1 MLQFQCKNLFF
12 ITRKVSVLE
21 QLQTRAGKW
30 FKSGE
35 GQEHDGKFGTF
46 PGVFTPTVLTILGAI
61 MYLRLGQV
69 VGNAGLL
76 GTILIILLA
85 HVITV
90 STGLAVSSVVT
101 NTRVG
106 AGGAFAIISQSLGL
120 EVGGSVGIPLFI
132 AQGISVALYVLAFA
146 EAWLRI
152 FPTHSIV
159 LVSILTFWVVFG
171 IAYVSAQFA
180 ARIQYFIL
188 GVVGLSL
195 FSVLL
200 ASFPIAGRAGL
211 TETAV
216 LWGSFSEWSFWE
228 AFAIFFPAV
237 TGIMVGISLS
247 GSLREPRRSIPIGT
261 MSAIGLTLIVYL
273 LLTYWLARIVPVD
286 ELLNNTTVM
295 VDKAFWGWTI
305 LAGMLGA
312 TFSSALG
319 SLVAAPRV
327 MQALALHNIL
337 PFSNYL
343 SQETEQGEPRPAL
356 YATGGIGLITL
367 LIALASGGLNAVA
380 SIITMFFL
388 ITYGMLNLVVLIEQ
402 MLSTVSFRPTF
413 RVPRVVPLT
422 GLAGCI
428 FVMFLINPVFS
439 LVALVV
445 VLLVYGY
452 LMRRNL
458 EYLPSDVR
466 SGMFLSLAEWAT
478 TRVSRLPPAVKRTWK
493 PSVLAPIVKTQ
504 ELTGSYRFL
513 RALAAPQG
521 AIHALGIYPEGDN
534 SALKGLKDLT
544 NAFADE
550 GIFARA
556 TLLEE
561 ADLVNG
567 VRSATQ
573 ILRGTFFRPN
583 LLFLNLR
590 TESDLAVLQELVDKT
605 AAYNMGIVL
614 LARHPI
620 RALGRQH
627 LINVW
632 MSHQGKDWQIDLRWS
647 NSDLALLLAYQL
659 TKNWS
664 GKINLCMAVA
674 NEEDVLPANGFLQE
688 IVDLARLP
696 KNSEVTVV
704 NAPFAEALN
713 QVQRADLAIFGLP
726 NPAQLTFCQKIVE
739 VVDGSCL
746 FVRDSGEESALA

>member
-1 MLQFQCKNLFF
+1 MQQIL
-12 ITRKVSVLE
+12 TRF
-21 QLQTRAGKW
+21 GNW
-30 FKSGE
+30 FKGGESQQSG
-35 GQEHDGKFGTF
+35 GKFGTF

-69 VGNAGLL
+69 VGNTGLL
-76 GTILIILLA
+76 GAILIILLA

-152 FPTHSIV
+152 MPTHSIF
-159 LVSILTFWVVFG
+159 LISILTFGIVFG

-180 ARIQYFIL
+180 ARIQYLIL
-188 GVVGLSL
+188 GIVGFSL
-195 FSVLL
+195 VSVLL
-200 ASFPIAGRAGL
+200 ASFPIAGQMGL
-211 TETAV
+211 TQRPV
-216 LWGSFSEWSFWE
+216 LWGPFSGWSFWE

-247 GSLREPRRSIPIGT
+247 GSLKDPRRSIPVGT

-273 LLTYWLARIVPVD
+273 LLTFWLARVVPVA
-286 ELLNNTTVM
+286 ELVNNSTVM
-295 VDKAFWGWTI
+295 VDHAFWGWAI

-327 MQALALHNIL
+327 MQALALHSIL
-337 PFSNYL
+337 PMSDVL
-343 SQETEQGEPRPAL
+343 AQETERGEPRPAL
-356 YATGGIGLITL
+356 FATGGIALITL

-402 MLSTVSFRPTF
+402 MLGTVSFRPTF
-413 RVPRVVPLT
+413 RVPRIVPLI
-422 GLAGCI
+422 GLVGCV
-428 FVMFLINPVFS
+428 FVMLLINPIFS
-439 LVALVV
+439 LVAIVV
-445 VLLVYGY
+445 VVLVYGY

-493 PSVLAPIVKTQ
+493 PSVLAPIEKTQ

-521 AIHALGIYPEGDN
+521 AIHALGIYPEGNDSN
-534 SALKGLKDLT
+534 LKGLRDLT
-544 NAFADE
+544 DAFADE
-550 GIFARA
+550 GIFART

-561 ADLVNG
+561 SDLVNG

-573 ILRGTFFRPN
+573 ILRSTFFRPN

-590 TESDLAVLQELVDKT
+590 ATSNLAILQELVDKT

-614 LARHPI
+614 LARHPV
-620 RALGRQH
+620 RALGRQQG
-627 LINVW
+627 INVW
-632 MSHQGKDWQIDLRWS
+632 VSHQGNDWRIDLRWG

-659 TKNWS
+659 SQNWS
-664 GKINLCMAVA
+664 GKINLCMAISA
-674 NEEDVLPANGFLQE
+674 ETELQMAEEYLYELA
-688 IVDLARLP
+688 DLARLP

-704 NAPFAEALN
+704 QAPFAKALH
-713 QVQRADLAIFGLP
+713 QVPRADLAIFGLP
-726 NPAQLTFCQKIVE
+726 NPAKLTFCQEIVAA
-739 VVDGSCL
+739 VDGSCL
-746 FVRDSGEESALA
+746 FVRDSGEESVLA

>member
-1 MLQFQCKNLFF
+1 MLD
-12 ITRKVSVLE
+12 
-21 QLQTRAGKW
+21 QLQARVWGWFRGGEAEAG
-30 FKSGE
+30 
-35 GQEHDGKFGTF
+35 DGKFGTF

-152 FPTHSIV
+152 FPTHPIL
-159 LVSILTFWVVFG
+159 LVSVLTFVLVFG

-180 ARIQYFIL
+180 ARIQYLIL
-188 GVVGLSL
+188 GIVGLSL
-195 FSVLL
+195 FSIFL
-200 ASFPIAGRAGL
+200 ASFPIAGRTGL

-216 LWGSFSEWSFWE
+216 LWGSFSDWNFWE

-247 GSLREPRRSIPIGT
+247 GSLREPRRSIPLGT
-261 MSAIGLTLIVYL
+261 MSAIGLTMVVYL
-273 LLTYWLARIVPVD
+273 LLTYWLSRAASVTD
-286 ELLNNTTVM
+286 LLTNSTIL

-327 MQALALHNIL
+327 MQALAQHNIL
-337 PFSNYL
+337 PFSDYL
-343 SQETEQGEPRPAL
+343 AQETEQGEPRQAL
-356 YATGGIGLITL
+356 YATGVIGLITL
-367 LIALASGGLNAVA
+367 LIALASGGGLNAVA

-413 RVPRVVPLT
+413 RVSRVVPLI
-422 GLAGCI
+422 GVVGCL

-466 SGMFLSLAEWAT
+466 SGMFLSLAEWAA
-478 TRVSRLPPAVKRTWK
+478 TRVSHLPPAVKRTWK
-493 PSVLAPIVKTQ
+493 PFVLAPIVKTQ

-513 RALAAPQG
+513 RALAKPQG
-521 AIHALGIYPEGDN
+521 AIHALGIYPEGDS
-534 SALKGLKDLT
+534 SALKGLTDLT
-544 NAFADE
+544 NSFSDE
-550 GIFARA
+550 GIFART

-561 ADLVNG
+561 ADMVNG
-567 VRSATQ
+567 VRVATQ
-573 ILRGTFFRPN
+573 ILRSTFFRPN

-590 TESDLAVLQELVDKT
+590 AESDLAALQQLVDKT

-614 LARHPI
+614 LARHTV
-620 RALGRQH
+620 RDLGRQQ

-632 MSHQGKDWQIDLRWS
+632 ISHRGDDWQVDLQWS

-664 GKINLCMAVA
+664 GKINVCLAIA
-674 NEEDVLPANGFLQE
+674 EDQDPEPAETFLRE
-688 IVDLARLP
+688 LADLARLP
-696 KNSEVTVV
+696 KNTIVTVV
-704 NAPFAEALN
+704 QAPFAEALH
-713 QVQRADLAIFGLP
+713 QVRRADLAIFGLP
-726 NPAQLTFCQKIVE
+726 NPAQLTFCQEIVAA
-739 VVDGSCL
+739 VDGSCL

>member
-1 MLQFQCKNLFF
+1 M
-12 ITRKVSVLE
+12 LE
-21 QLQTRAGKW
+21 QMQARLGNLLKG
-30 FKSGE
+30 GE
-35 GQEHDGKFGTF
+35 GHEHDGKFGTF

-69 VGNAGLL
+69 VGNTGLL
-76 GTILIILLA
+76 GAILIILLA

-152 FPTHSIV
+152 FPSHSIFV
-159 LVSILTFWVVFG
+159 VSVLTFAIVFG

-180 ARIQYFIL
+180 ARIQYLIL
-188 GVVGLSL
+188 GIVGFSL
-195 FSVLL
+195 ISVLL

-216 LWGSFSEWSFWE
+216 LWGPFSTWSFWE

-247 GSLREPRRSIPIGT
+247 GSLKEPRRSIPQGT
-261 MSAIGLTLIVYL
+261 MSAIGLTMIIYL
-273 LLTYWLARIVPVD
+273 LLTYWLAHIAPAD
-286 ELLNNTTVM
+286 ELRRESTIM
-295 VDKAFWGWTI
+295 VDKAFWGWAI

-327 MQALALHNIL
+327 MQALALHSIL
-337 PFSNYL
+337 PFSEIL
-343 SQETEQGEPRPAL
+343 ARETDRNEPRPAL
-356 YATGGIGLITL
+356 YATGVIGLVTL

-413 RVPRVVPLT
+413 RVPRIVPFI
-422 GLAGCI
+422 GLVGCV
-428 FVMFLINPVFS
+428 FVMVLINPVFS
-439 LVALVV
+439 LVAVV
-445 VLLVYGY
+445 VVGLVYSY
-452 LMRRNL
+452 LLRRNL
-458 EYLPSDVR
+458 EFLPSDVR
-466 SGMFLSLAEWAT
+466 SGMFLSLAEWAA

-493 PSVLAPIVKTQ
+493 PSVLAPIVQTQ

-521 AIHALGIYPEGDN
+521 AVHALGIYPEGDD
-534 SALKGLKDLT
+534 SALKGLPALT
-544 NAFADE
+544 DALADE
-550 GIFARA
+550 GIFART

-561 ADLVNG
+561 ADVVNG

-590 TESDLAVLQELVDKT
+590 KESNLDELQELVDKT

-614 LARHPI
+614 LARHPV

-627 LINVW
+627 LVNVW
-632 MSHQGKDWQIDLRWS
+632 ISHRGDDWQVDLRWS

-674 NEEDVLPANGFLQE
+674 TEREVPAANDYLQSL
-688 IVDLARLP
+688 VDLARLP
-696 KNSEVTVV
+696 KNSGVTVV
-704 NAPFAEALN
+704 QASFSEGLHLVP
-713 QVQRADLAIFGLP
+713 RADLAIFGLP
-726 NPAQLTFCQKIVE
+726 NPARLTFCQGIVTA
-739 VVDGSCL
+739 VDGSCL

>member
-1 MLQFQCKNLFF
+1 MLN
-12 ITRKVSVLE
+12 
-21 QLQTRAGKW
+21 QLQARVWRW
-30 FKSGE
+30 FKRGE
-35 GQEHDGKFGTF
+35 AQVGVRADDGKFGTF
-46 PGVFTPTVLTILGAI
+46 PGVFTPTVLTVLGAI

-76 GTILIILLA
+76 GAILIILLA

-152 FPTHSIV
+152 FPTHSIFV
-159 LVSILTFWVVFG
+159 VSMLTFIVVFG

-188 GVVGLSL
+188 GIVGVSL

-200 ASFPIAGRAGL
+200 ASFPAAGRAGL

-216 LWGSFSEWSFWE
+216 LWGNFSVWSFWE
-228 AFAIFFPAV
+228 SFAIFFPAV

-247 GSLREPRRSIPIGT
+247 GSLRDPRRSIPFGT
-261 MSAIGLTLIVYL
+261 MSAIGLTLIIYL
-273 LLTYWLARIVPVD
+273 LLTYWLSRIAPVA
-286 ELLNNTTVM
+286 ELLSNSTIM
-295 VDKAFWGWTI
+295 VDKAYWGWTI

-327 MQALALHNIL
+327 MQALAQHSIL
-337 PFSNYL
+337 PFSDTL
-343 SQETEQGEPRPAL
+343 AQQTAQGEPRPAL
-356 YATGGIGLITL
+356 FATGGIGLVAL

-388 ITYGMLNLVVLIEQ
+388 ITYGMLNMVVLIEQ
-402 MLSTVSFRPTF
+402 MLSTVSFRPTY
-413 RVPRVVPLT
+413 RVPRIVPLI
-422 GLAGCI
+422 GMVGCL
-428 FVMFLINPVFS
+428 FVMFLINPIFS
-439 LVALVV
+439 LISLVV

-478 TRVSRLPPAVKRTWK
+478 TRVSNLPPAVKRTWK
-493 PSVLAPIVKTQ
+493 PSVLAPIEQTQ

-521 AIHALGIYPEGDN
+521 AVHALGIYPAGDD
-534 SALKGLKDLT
+534 SALKDLSLLT
-544 NAFADE
+544 KAFNDE
-550 GIFARA
+550 GIFART

-561 ADLVNG
+561 SDLVNG
-567 VRSATQ
+567 VRAATQ
-573 ILRGTFFRPN
+573 ILRSTFFRPN

-590 TESDLAVLQELVDKT
+590 TESNLDVLQQLMDKT

-614 LARHPI
+614 LARHTVI
-620 RALGRQH
+620 DLGRQH

-632 MSHQGKDWQIDLRWS
+632 ISHWGDDWEVDLQWS

-659 TKNWS
+659 MNNWS
-664 GKINLCMAVA
+664 GKINLCLAI
-674 NEEDVLPANGFLQE
+674 NEEQNPESAKNFLRE
-688 IVDLARLP
+688 LVDLARLP
-696 KNSEVTVV
+696 KNSTVTVLQTS
-704 NAPFAEALN
+704 FSDALQ
-713 QVQRADLAIFGLP
+713 QVPRADLAIFGLP
-726 NPAQLTFCQKIVE
+726 NPARLTFCQEIVTA
-739 VVDGSCL
+739 VDGSCL

>member
-1 MLQFQCKNLFF
+1 MLD
-12 ITRKVSVLE
+12 
-21 QLQTRAGKW
+21 QLQARVWGWFRGGEAEAG
-30 FKSGE
+30 
-35 GQEHDGKFGTF
+35 DGKFGTF

-152 FPTHSIV
+152 FPTHPILLVSVLTFV
-159 LVSILTFWVVFG
+159 LVYG

-188 GVVGLSL
+188 GIVGLSL
-195 FSVLL
+195 FSIFL
-200 ASFPIAGRAGL
+200 ASFPIAGRTGL

-216 LWGSFSEWSFWE
+216 LWGSFSDWNFWE

-247 GSLREPRRSIPIGT
+247 GSLREPRRSIPLGT
-261 MSAIGLTLIVYL
+261 MSAIGLTLVVYL
-273 LLTYWLARIVPVD
+273 LLTYWLSRAASVTD
-286 ELLNNTTVM
+286 LLTNSTIL

-327 MQALALHNIL
+327 MQALAQHNIL

-343 SQETEQGEPRPAL
+343 AQETEQGEPRQAL
-356 YATGGIGLITL
+356 YATGVIGLITL
-367 LIALASGGLNAVA
+367 LIALASGGGLNAVA

-413 RVPRVVPLT
+413 RVSRVVPLI
-422 GLAGCI
+422 GVVGCL

-466 SGMFLSLAEWAT
+466 SGMFLSLAEWAA
-478 TRVSRLPPAVKRTWK
+478 TRVSHLPPAVKRTWK
-493 PSVLAPIVKTQ
+493 PFVLAPIVKTQ

-513 RALAAPQG
+513 RALAKPQG
-521 AIHALGIYPEGDN
+521 AIHALGIYPEGDD
-534 SALKGLKDLT
+534 SALKGLTDLT
-544 NAFADE
+544 NSFSDE
-550 GIFARA
+550 GIFART

-561 ADLVNG
+561 ADMVNG
-567 VRSATQ
+567 VRVATQ
-573 ILRGTFFRPN
+573 ILRSTFFRPN

-590 TESDLAVLQELVDKT
+590 AESDLSTLQQLVDKT

-614 LARHPI
+614 LARHTV
-620 RALGRQH
+620 RDLGRQQ

-632 MSHQGKDWQIDLRWS
+632 ISHRGNDWQVDLQWS

-664 GKINLCMAVA
+664 GKINVCLAIA
-674 NEEDVLPANGFLQE
+674 EDQDPEPAETFLRE
-688 IVDLARLP
+688 LADLARLP
-696 KNSEVTVV
+696 KNTIVTVV
-704 NAPFAEALN
+704 QAPFAEALH
-713 QVQRADLAIFGLP
+713 QVRRADLAIFGLP
-726 NPAQLTFCQKIVE
+726 NPAQLTFCQEIVAA
-739 VVDGSCL
+739 VDGSCL

>member
-1 MLQFQCKNLFF
+1 M
-12 ITRKVSVLE
+12 LE
-21 QLQTRAGKW
+21 QFETGVMNW
-30 FKSGE
+30 FKQRQAMSNSGNNNN
-35 GQEHDGKFGTF
+35 KFGTF

-76 GTILIILLA
+76 GAILIIVLA
-85 HVITV
+85 HIITV

-152 FPTHSIV
+152 FPSHSIFV
-159 LVSILTFWVVFG
+159 VSMLTFIIVFG

-180 ARIQYFIL
+180 ARIQYLIL
-188 GVVGLSL
+188 GIVGLSL

-200 ASFPIAGRAGL
+200 ASFPLAGRAGF

-228 AFAIFFPAV
+228 TFAIFFPAV

-247 GSLREPRRSIPIGT
+247 GSLRDPRRSIPLGT
-261 MSAIGLTLIVYL
+261 MSAIALTLIIYL
-273 LLTYWLARIVPVD
+273 LLTYWLSRIAPEA
-286 ELLNNTTVM
+286 ELLDNSTIM
-295 VDKAFWGWTI
+295 VDKAYWGWTI

-327 MQALALHNIL
+327 MQALAQHGIL
-337 PFSNYL
+337 PFSPYL
-343 SQETEQGEPRPAL
+343 AQESENGEPRPAL
-356 YATGGIGLITL
+356 YTTGVIGLVTL
-367 LIALASGGLNAVA
+367 LAALASGGGLNAVA

-388 ITYGMLNLVVLIEQ
+388 ITYGMLNMVVLIEQ
-402 MLSTVSFRPTF
+402 MLGTVSFRPTF
-413 RVPRVVPLT
+413 RVSRIVPLI
-422 GLAGCI
+422 GLAGCL
-428 FVMFLINPVFS
+428 FVMFLINPIFS
-439 LVALVV
+439 LISLVV

-458 EYLPSDVR
+458 QYLPSDVR
-466 SGMFLSLAEWAT
+466 SGMFLSLAEWAA
-478 TRVSRLPPAVKRTWK
+478 TRVSKLPPAVERTWK
-493 PSVLAPIVKTQ
+493 PFVLAPIERTD

-513 RALAAPQG
+513 TALAAPQG
-521 AIHALGIYPEGDN
+521 AIHALGIYPAGDDL
-534 SALKGLKDLT
+534 ALKDLPVLT
-544 NAFADE
+544 QAFAGD

-561 ADLVNG
+561 SDRING
-567 VRSATQ
+567 VRLATQ
-573 ILRGTFFRPN
+573 ILRSTFFRPN

-590 TESDLAVLQELVDKT
+590 AETDLDVLQQLVDKT

-614 LARHPI
+614 LARHTVI
-620 RALGRQH
+620 DLGRQH

-632 MSHQGKDWQIDLRWS
+632 ISHRGDDWQVDLQWS

-659 TKNWS
+659 TNNWN
-664 GKINLCMAVA
+664 GKINLCMSVDDEQSVA
-674 NEEDVLPANGFLQE
+674 PAETYLRE
-688 IVDLARLP
+688 LIELARLP
-696 KNSEVTVV
+696 NNTEATVV
-704 NAPFAEALN
+704 QAAFPEA
-713 QVQRADLAIFGLP
+713 VHSVPRADLAIFGLP
-726 NPAQLTFCQKIVE
+726 NPAQLTFCQEIVTA
-739 VVDGSCL
+739 VDGSCL

>member
-1 MLQFQCKNLFF
+1 MLD
-12 ITRKVSVLE
+12 
-21 QLQTRAGKW
+21 QLPARIWDW
-30 FKSGE
+30 FKGGE
-35 GQEHDGKFGTF
+35 VQAGDGKFGTF

-76 GTILIILLA
+76 GAMLIILLA
-85 HVITV
+85 HVITI

-146 EAWLRI
+146 EAWQRI
-152 FPTHSIV
+152 FRSHPED
-159 LVSILTFWVVFG
+159 LVAVITFLVVFG

-180 ARIQYFIL
+180 ARIQYLIL
-188 GVVGLSL
+188 GIVGLSL
-195 FSVLL
+195 FSVFLG
-200 ASFPIAGRAGL
+200 SFPIAGRTGL

-216 LWGSFSEWSFWE
+216 LWGSFSEWNFWE

-247 GSLREPRRSIPIGT
+247 GSLRDPRRSIPLGT
-261 MSAIGLTLIVYL
+261 MSAIGLTMIIYL
-273 LLTYWLARIVPVD
+273 LLTYWLSRAAPVA
-286 ELLNNTTVM
+286 ELLSTTTVM
-295 VDKAFWGWTI
+295 VDKAFWGWAI

-327 MQALALHNIL
+327 MQALAQHSIL
-337 PFSNYL
+337 PFSHYL
-343 SQETEQGEPRPAL
+343 TQETEQGEPRPAL
-356 YATGGIGLITL
+356 YASGAIGFITL

-413 RVPRVVPLT
+413 RVPRLVPLIGVT
-422 GLAGCI
+422 GCL

-445 VLLVYGY
+445 VLLVYSY

-466 SGMFLSLAEWAT
+466 SGMFRLLAEWAT

-493 PSVLAPIVKTQ
+493 PSVLAPIVQTP

-513 RALAAPQG
+513 RALTMPQG
-521 AIHALGIYPEGDN
+521 AIHALGIYPEGND
-534 SALKGLKDLT
+534 SALKGLSELT
-544 NAFADE
+544 KSFSDE
-550 GIFARA
+550 GIFART

-561 ADLVNG
+561 ADMVNG
-567 VRSATQ
+567 VRTATQ
-573 ILRGTFFRPN
+573 ILRSTFFRPN

-590 TESDLAVLQELVDKT
+590 AESDLDVLQQLVDKT

-614 LARHPI
+614 LARHTV
-620 RALGRQH
+620 RDLGRQH

-632 MSHQGKDWQIDLRWS
+632 ISHRGGDWQIDLQWS

-664 GKINLCMAVA
+664 GKINVCLAVA
-674 NEEDVLPANGFLQE
+674 EDQDPKPAEAFLQE
-688 IVDLARLP
+688 LVDLTRLP
-696 KNSEVTVV
+696 NNTIVTVV
-704 NAPFAEALN
+704 PAPFTEALHL
-713 QVQRADLAIFGLP
+713 VPRADLAIFGLP
-726 NPAQLTFCQKIVE
+726 NPARLTFCQEIVTA
-739 VVDGSCL
+739 VDGSCL

>member
-1 MLQFQCKNLFF
+1 MLD
-12 ITRKVSVLE
+12 
-21 QLQTRAGKW
+21 QLPARIWDW
-30 FKSGE
+30 FKGGE
-35 GQEHDGKFGTF
+35 VQAGDGKFGTF

-76 GTILIILLA
+76 GAMLIILLA
-85 HVITV
+85 HVITI

-152 FPTHSIV
+152 FPTHSIFI
-159 LVSILTFWVVFG
+159 VSLLTFVLVFG

-180 ARIQYFIL
+180 ARIQYLIL
-188 GVVGLSL
+188 GIVGLSL
-195 FSVLL
+195 FSVFLG
-200 ASFPIAGRAGL
+200 SFPIAGRTGL

-216 LWGSFSEWSFWE
+216 LWGSFSEWNFWE

-247 GSLREPRRSIPIGT
+247 GSLRDPRRSIPLGT
-261 MSAIGLTLIVYL
+261 MSAIGLTMIIYL
-273 LLTYWLARIVPVD
+273 LLTYWLSRAAPVA
-286 ELLNNTTVM
+286 ELLSTTTVM
-295 VDKAFWGWTI
+295 VDKAFWGWAI

-327 MQALALHNIL
+327 MQALAQHSIL
-337 PFSNYL
+337 PFSHYL
-343 SQETEQGEPRPAL
+343 TQETEQGEPRPAL
-356 YATGGIGLITL
+356 YASGAIGFITL

-402 MLSTVSFRPTF
+402 MLSTASFRPTF
-413 RVPRVVPLT
+413 RVPRLVPLIGVT
-422 GLAGCI
+422 GCL

-445 VLLVYGY
+445 VLLVYSY

-466 SGMFLSLAEWAT
+466 SGMFRLLAEWAT

-493 PSVLAPIVKTQ
+493 PSVLAPIVQTP

-513 RALAAPQG
+513 RALTMPQG
-521 AIHALGIYPEGDN
+521 AIHALGIYPEGDD
-534 SALKGLKDLT
+534 SALKGLSELT
-544 NAFADE
+544 KSFSDE
-550 GIFARA
+550 GIFART

-561 ADLVNG
+561 ADMVNG
-567 VRSATQ
+567 VRTATQ
-573 ILRGTFFRPN
+573 ILRSTFFRPN

-590 TESDLAVLQELVDKT
+590 AESDLDVLQQLVDKT

-614 LARHPI
+614 LARHTV
-620 RALGRQH
+620 RDLGRQH

-632 MSHQGKDWQIDLRWS
+632 ISHRGGDWQIDLQWS

-664 GKINLCMAVA
+664 GKINVCLAVA
-674 NEEDVLPANGFLQE
+674 EGQDPKPAEAFLQE
-688 IVDLARLP
+688 LVDLTRLP
-696 KNSEVTVV
+696 NNTIVTVV
-704 NAPFAEALN
+704 PAPFTEALHL
-713 QVQRADLAIFGLP
+713 VPRADLAIFGLP
-726 NPAQLTFCQKIVE
+726 NPARLTFCQEIVTA
-739 VVDGSCL
+739 VDGSCL

>member
-1 MLQFQCKNLFF
+1 MLD
-12 ITRKVSVLE
+12 
-21 QLQTRAGKW
+21 QLQARVWDW
-30 FKSGE
+30 FKGGDAE
-35 GQEHDGKFGTF
+35 AGDGKFGTF

-152 FPTHSIV
+152 FPTHSI
-159 LVSILTFWVVFG
+159 LLISLLTFVVVFG

-180 ARIQYFIL
+180 ARIQYLIL
-188 GVVGLSL
+188 GIVGLSL

-200 ASFPIAGRAGL
+200 GSFPIAGRAGL

-216 LWGSFSEWSFWE
+216 LWGSFRDWSFWE

-247 GSLREPRRSIPIGT
+247 GSLREPRRSIPLGT
-261 MSAIGLTLIVYL
+261 MSAIGLTVVIYL
-273 LLTYWLARIVPVD
+273 LLTYWLSRAASVD
-286 ELLNNTTVM
+286 ELLTNSTIM

-327 MQALALHNIL
+327 MQALAQHGIL
-337 PFSNYL
+337 PFSNTL
-343 SQETEQGEPRPAL
+343 AQQTEQGEPRPAL
-356 YATGGIGLITL
+356 YATGAIGFITL
-367 LIALASGGLNAVA
+367 IIALASGGGLNAVA

-413 RVPRVVPLT
+413 RVPRIVPLI
-422 GLAGCI
+422 GVVGCL

-458 EYLPSDVR
+458 EYLPTDVR
-466 SGMFLSLAEWAT
+466 SGMFLSLAEWAA
-478 TRVSRLPPAVKRTWK
+478 TRVSHLPPAVKRTWK
-493 PSVLAPIVKTQ
+493 PFVLAPIVKTQ

-513 RALAAPQG
+513 RALAKPQG
-521 AIHALGIYPEGDN
+521 AIHALGIYPEGDDT
-534 SALKGLKDLT
+534 ALKGLSNLT
-544 NAFADE
+544 DAFSDE
-550 GIFARA
+550 GIFART

-561 ADLVNG
+561 SDMVNG
-567 VRSATQ
+567 VRAATQ
-573 ILRGTFFRPN
+573 ILRSTFFRPN

-590 TESDLAVLQELVDKT
+590 AESDLAMLQQLVDKT
-605 AAYNMGIVL
+605 AAYNLGIVL
-614 LARHPI
+614 LARHMV
-620 RALGRQH
+620 RDLGRQH

-632 MSHQGKDWQIDLRWS
+632 ISHQSDDWQIDLQWS

-659 TKNWS
+659 TQNWS
-664 GKINLCMAVA
+664 GKINMCLAID
-674 NEEDVLPANGFLQE
+674 EDRDPEPAETFLQE
-688 IVDLARLP
+688 LADLARLP
-696 KNSEVTVV
+696 RNTEVTVIQ
-704 NAPFAEALN
+704 APFTEAL
-713 QVQRADLAIFGLP
+713 QMVPRADLAIFGLP
-726 NPAQLTFCQKIVE
+726 NPAQLTFCQEIVAA
-739 VVDGSCL
+739 VDGSCL

>member
-1 MLQFQCKNLFF
+1 MSN
-12 ITRKVSVLE
+12 
-21 QLQTRAGKW
+21 QLPARVWNW
-30 FKSGE
+30 FRGGNSPEGE
-35 GQEHDGKFGTF
+35 NKFGTF
-46 PGVFTPTVLTILGAI
+46 AGVFTPTVLTILGAI

-106 AGGAFAIISQSLGL
+106 AGGAFAIIAQSLGL

-152 FPTHSIV
+152 FPAHPIF
-159 LVSILTFWVVFG
+159 LVSVLSFAVVFG

-188 GVVGLSL
+188 GIVGFSL
-195 FSVLL
+195 FSVFL
-200 ASFPIAGRAGL
+200 ASFPIGGRAGL

-216 LWGSFSEWSFWE
+216 LWGTFSEWSFWE
-228 AFAIFFPAV
+228 TFAIFFPAV

-247 GSLREPRRSIPIGT
+247 GSLKEPRRSIPLGT
-261 MSAIGLTLIVYL
+261 MSAILLTMVVYL
-273 LLTYWLARIVPVD
+273 LLAYWLSRAATPT
-286 ELLNNTTVM
+286 ELSNSTIM
-295 VDKAFWGWTI
+295 VDKAFWGWAI

-327 MQALALHNIL
+327 MQALAQHGIL
-337 PFSNYL
+337 PFSDYL
-343 SQETEQGEPRPAL
+343 AQETKKGEPRQAL
-356 YATGGIGLITL
+356 YVTGAIGFITL

-380 SIITMFFL
+380 GIITMFFL

-413 RVPRVVPLT
+413 RVPRVVPLI
-422 GLAGCI
+422 GLVGCI
-428 FVMFLINPVFS
+428 FVMLLINPVFS
-439 LVALVV
+439 LFAVV
-445 VLLVYGY
+445 MVTLVYTY
-452 LMRRNL
+452 LLRRNL
-458 EYLPSDVR
+458 AYLPSDVR
-466 SGMFLSLAEWAT
+466 SGMFLSLAEWAS

-493 PSVLAPIVKTQ
+493 PSVLAPILQTQ

-521 AIHALGIYPEGDN
+521 AIHALGLYPEGDD
-534 SALKGLKDLT
+534 SALKGLKALT
-544 NAFADE
+544 DAFADE
-550 GIFARA
+550 GIFAR
-556 TLLEE
+556 TTFLEE
-561 ADLVNG
+561 SDLVNG

-573 ILRGTFFRPN
+573 ILRSTFFRPN

-590 TESDLAVLQELVDKT
+590 AESDLDMLQQLVDKT

-614 LARHPI
+614 LARHPV

-627 LINVW
+627 LLNVW
-632 MSHQGKDWQIDLRWS
+632 ISHQGSDWQIDLRWS

-664 GKINLCMAVA
+664 GKINLCMAVSQEA
-674 NEEDVLPANGFLQE
+674 DVQPATAFLHE
-688 IVDLARLP
+688 LVDLVRLP

-704 NAPFAEALN
+704 QAPFAEALH
-713 QVQRADLAIFGLP
+713 QIPRADLAIFGLP
-726 NPAQLTFCQKIVE
+726 NPARLTFCQEIVAA
-739 VVDGSCL
+739 VDGSCL

>member
-1 MLQFQCKNLFF
+1 M
-12 ITRKVSVLE
+12 VD
-21 QLQTRAGKW
+21 QLQAQVWGW
-30 FKSGE
+30 FKGE
-35 GQEHDGKFGTF
+35 NAEAGDGKFGTF

-69 VGNAGLL
+69 VGNSGLL
-76 GTILIILLA
+76 GTILIVLLA

-152 FPTHSIV
+152 FPTHSIL
-159 LVSILTFWVVFG
+159 LVSVLTFLIVFG

-188 GVVGLSL
+188 GIVGLSL
-195 FSVLL
+195 FSVFP

-211 TETAV
+211 AETAV

-247 GSLREPRRSIPIGT
+247 GSLREPRRSIPLGT
-261 MSAIGLTLIVYL
+261 MSAIGLTLVIYL
-273 LLTYWLARIVPVD
+273 LLTYWLSRIATVE
-286 ELLNNTTVM
+286 ELLTNSTIM

-327 MQALALHNIL
+327 MQALALHGIL
-337 PFSNYL
+337 PMSNYL
-343 SQETEQGEPRPAL
+343 AQETTQGEPRPAL
-356 YATGGIGLITL
+356 YATGAIGLVTL
-367 LIALASGGLNAVA
+367 VAALASGGGLNAVA

-413 RVPRVVPLT
+413 RVPRIVPFI
-422 GLAGCI
+422 GMGGCL
-428 FVMFLINPVFS
+428 FVMFLINPGFS

-445 VLLVYGY
+445 VLLVYSY

-466 SGMFLSLAEWAT
+466 SGMFLSLAEWAA
-478 TRVSRLPPAVKRTWK
+478 TRVSHLPPAVKRTWK
-493 PSVLAPIVKTQ
+493 PFVLAPISKTQ

-513 RALAAPQG
+513 RALIRPQG
-521 AIHALGIYPEGDN
+521 AIHALGIYPEGDD
-534 SALKGLKDLT
+534 SHLRGLKELT
-544 NAFADE
+544 QSFADE
-550 GIFARA
+550 GIFART

-561 ADLVNG
+561 ADMLNG
-567 VRSATQ
+567 VRLATQ
-573 ILRGTFFRPN
+573 ILRSTFFRPN
-583 LLFLNLR
+583 ILFLSLR
-590 TESDLAVLQELVDKT
+590 AESDLDMLQQLVDKT

-614 LARHPI
+614 LARHTV
-620 RALGRQH
+620 RDLGRQH

-632 MSHQGKDWQIDLRWS
+632 ISHQGDEWEVDLQWS
-647 NSDLALLLAYQL
+647 NTDLALLLAYQL

-664 GKINLCMAVA
+664 GKINLCLAIDQQQQ
-674 NEEDVLPANGFLQE
+674 EEAAEAFLRE
-688 IVDLARLP
+688 LADLARLP
-696 KNSEVTVV
+696 NNTEVTVV
-704 NAPFAEALN
+704 QAPFAEAL
-713 QVQRADLAIFGLP
+713 QLAPRADLAIFGLP
-726 NPAQLTFCQKIVE
+726 NPARLTFCQEIVTI
-739 VVDGSCL
+739 VDGSCL